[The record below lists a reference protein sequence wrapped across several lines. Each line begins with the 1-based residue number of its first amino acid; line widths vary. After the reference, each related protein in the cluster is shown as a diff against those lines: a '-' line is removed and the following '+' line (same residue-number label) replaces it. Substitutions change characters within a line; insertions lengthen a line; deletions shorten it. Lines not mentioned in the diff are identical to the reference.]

1 MKKHYLGFI
10 EKLNKLAEIIIEVM
24 MKGLK
29 EV

>member
-1 MKKHYLGFI
+1 MKKYYLGFI